1 MSSDM
6 EQFINLILMTEYMN
20 NLLLGGKNKLRE
32 NKDIIIA
39 LEDWSKYKDVQELI
53 NLNNKHI
60 NNAIREVLS
69 NEKFVKEIK
78 ENTNIDIDKIN
89 LN

>member
-1 MSSDM
+1 M